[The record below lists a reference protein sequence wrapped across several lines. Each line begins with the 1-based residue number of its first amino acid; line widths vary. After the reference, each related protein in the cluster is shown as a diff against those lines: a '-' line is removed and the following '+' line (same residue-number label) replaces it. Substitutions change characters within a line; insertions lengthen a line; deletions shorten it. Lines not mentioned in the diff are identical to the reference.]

1 MNEYIVKID
10 NNYYAGQNEY
20 NVRGYLDK
28 QHPTKTI
35 KLTRYDFKALA
46 VDDYEDAVKI
56 KERCK
61 KLGEK
66 IEILTVKKAVTVD
79 SVKYFRNDKYLA
91 DILKEEQ
98 KKTPQREL
106 RKELNIKDK
115 TYYRILNGFA
125 NEVYDRII
133 YSVCAEFLK
142 RGYKEVELYL
152 TRRREIEYQ
161 KKREKGWL

>member
-10 NNYYAGQNEY
+10 NNYYAGDKIY
-20 NVRGYLDK
+20 TIRGYMDK
-28 QHPTKTI
+28 KHPSKTI

-61 KLGEK
+61 KLGKK
-66 IEILTVKKAVTVD
+66 IEILKIKKSVTVD
-79 SVKYFRNDKYLA
+79 TVK
-91 DILKEEQ
+91 
-98 KKTPQREL
+98 
-106 RKELNIKDK
+106 
-115 TYYRILNGFA
+115 YRILNGFA

-133 YSVCAEFLK
+133 YNVCVEFLK

>member
-10 NNYYAGQNEY
+10 KYYYAGTNEY

-35 KLTRYDFKALA
+35 KLTKFDFKALA
-46 VDDYEDAVKI
+46 LDEYEVAVEVA
-56 KERCK
+56 ERCK
-61 KLGEK
+61 NLGEK
-66 IEILTVKKAVTVD
+66 IEILKLKKSVTVD
-79 SVKYFRNDKYLA
+79 TVKYFLSDKYLA
-91 DILKEEQ
+91 DILREEQ
-98 KKTPQREL
+98 KKTPQIEL

-142 RGYKEVELYL
+142 RGYKEVDLYL

>member
-10 NNYYAGQNEY
+10 NNYYAGDKIY
-20 NVRGYLDK
+20 TIRGYMDK
-28 QHPTKTI
+28 KHPRKTI

-61 KLGEK
+61 NLGKK
-66 IEILTVKKAVTVD
+66 IEILKIKKRVTVD
-79 SVKYFRNDKYLA
+79 TVKYFRSEKYLA

-98 KKTPQREL
+98 KKTPQIEL

-133 YSVCAEFLK
+133 YSVCDEFLK

>member
-1 MNEYIVKID
+1 M
-10 NNYYAGQNEY
+10 
-20 NVRGYLDK
+20 DK
-28 QHPTKTI
+28 KHPSKTI

-61 KLGEK
+61 NLGEK
-66 IEILTVKKAVTVD
+66 IDILTVKKAVTVD
-79 SVKYFRNDKYLA
+79 SVKYFRSEKYLA

-133 YSVCAEFLK
+133 YNVCAEFLK

>member
-10 NNYYAGQNEY
+10 KYYYAGTNEY

-28 QHPTKTI
+28 QHPQKTI
-35 KLTRYDFKALA
+35 KLTKFDFKALA
-46 VDDYEDAVKI
+46 LDEYEDAVEVA
-56 KERCK
+56 ERCK
-61 KLGEK
+61 NLGK
-66 IEILTVKKAVTVD
+66 QIEILKLKKSVTVD
-79 SVKYFRNDKYLA
+79 TVKYFRSEKYLA
-91 DILKEEQ
+91 DILREEQ
-98 KKTPQREL
+98 KKTPQIKL

-142 RGYKEVELYL
+142 RGYKEVDLYL

>member
-10 NNYYAGQNEY
+10 KYYYAGTNEY

-35 KLTRYDFKALA
+35 KLTKFDFKALA
-46 VDDYEDAVKI
+46 LDEYEDAAKI

-61 KLGEK
+61 NLGKK
-66 IEILTVKKAVTVD
+66 IEILKIKKNITVD
-79 SVKYFRNDKYLA
+79 TVKYFRSEKYLA

-133 YSVCAEFLK
+133 YNVCAEFLK

>member
-1 MNEYIVKID
+1 MNEYIIKID
-10 NNYYAGQNEY
+10 NNYYAGTNEY

-35 KLTRYDFKALA
+35 KLTKFDFKALA

-61 KLGEK
+61 KLGK
-66 IEILTVKKAVTVD
+66 QIEILKLKKSVTVD
-79 SVKYFRNDKYLA
+79 TVKYFRSEKYLA
-91 DILKEEQ
+91 DILREEQ
-98 KKTPQREL
+98 KKTPQIEL

-161 KKREKGWL
+161 NKREKGWL

>member
-10 NNYYAGQNEY
+10 KYYYAGTNEY

-28 QHPTKTI
+28 QHPTRTI
-35 KLTRYDFKALA
+35 KLTKFDFKALA
-46 VDDYEDAVKI
+46 LDEYEDAVEI
-56 KERCK
+56 AERCK
-61 KLGEK
+61 NLGEK
-66 IEILTVKKAVTVD
+66 IEILTIKKAVTVD
-79 SVKYFRNDKYLA
+79 SVKYFRSDKYLA

-106 RKELNIKDK
+106 RKELNIQDK

-125 NEVYDRII
+125 IEVYDRII
-133 YSVCAEFLK
+133 YNVCAEFLK

-152 TRRREIEYQ
+152 QRRRELEY
-161 KKREKGWL
+161 KKKKERGWI

>member
-10 NNYYAGQNEY
+10 KYYYAGTNEY

-35 KLTRYDFKALA
+35 KLTKFDFKALA
-46 VDDYEDAVKI
+46 LDEYEDAVEVA
-56 KERCK
+56 ERCK
-61 KLGEK
+61 NLGEK
-66 IEILTVKKAVTVD
+66 IEILKIKKSVTVD
-79 SVKYFRNDKYLA
+79 TVKYFRSDKYLA

-106 RKELNIKDK
+106 RKELNIQDK

-125 NEVYDRII
+125 IEVYDRII
-133 YSVCAEFLK
+133 YNVCAEFLK

-152 TRRREIEYQ
+152 QRRRELEY
-161 KKREKGWL
+161 KKKKERGWI

>member
-10 NNYYAGQNEY
+10 KYYYAGTNEY

-35 KLTRYDFKALA
+35 KLTKFDFKALA
-46 VDDYEDAVKI
+46 LDEYEDAVEVA
-56 KERCK
+56 ERCK
-61 KLGEK
+61 NLGEK
-66 IEILTVKKAVTVD
+66 IEILTIKKSVTVD
-79 SVKYFRNDKYLA
+79 TVKYFRSDKYLA

-106 RKELNIKDK
+106 QKELNIQGK

-125 NEVYDRII
+125 IEVYDRII
-133 YSVCAEFLK
+133 YNVGAELLK

-152 TRRREIEYQ
+152 QRRRELEY
-161 KKREKGWL
+161 KKKKERGWI

>member
-10 NNYYAGQNEY
+10 KYYYAGTNEY

-35 KLTRYDFKALA
+35 KLTKFDFKALA
-46 VDDYEDAVKI
+46 IDEYEDAV
-56 KERCK
+56 EVAELCK
-61 KLGEK
+61 NLGEK
-66 IEILTVKKAVTVD
+66 IEILAVKKAVTVD
-79 SVKYFRNDKYLA
+79 SVKYFRSDKYLA

-98 KKTPQREL
+98 KKTHQREL
-106 RKELNIKDK
+106 RKELNIQDK

-125 NEVYDRII
+125 IEVYDRII
-133 YSVCAEFLK
+133 YNVCAEFLN

-152 TRRREIEYQ
+152 QRRRELEY
-161 KKREKGWL
+161 KKKKERGWI

>member
-10 NNYYAGQNEY
+10 KYYYAGTNEY

-35 KLTRYDFKALA
+35 KLTKFDFKALSI
-46 VDDYEDAVKI
+46 DEYEDAVEVA
-56 KERCK
+56 ERCK
-61 KLGEK
+61 NLGEN
-66 IEILTVKKAVTVD
+66 IEILKLKKSVTVD
-79 SVKYFRNDKYLA
+79 TVKYFRSDKYLA

-106 RKELNIKDK
+106 RKELNIQDK

-125 NEVYDRII
+125 IEVYDRII
-133 YSVCAEFLK
+133 YNVGAELLK

-152 TRRREIEYQ
+152 QRRRELEY
-161 KKREKGWL
+161 KKKKEIGWI

>member
-1 MNEYIVKID
+1 MNEYIVKND
-10 NNYYAGQNEY
+10 KYYYAGTNEY

-35 KLTRYDFKALA
+35 KLTKFDFKALA
-46 VDDYEDAVKI
+46 LDEYDDAVEVA
-56 KERCK
+56 ERCK
-61 KLGEK
+61 NLGKK
-66 IEILTVKKAVTVD
+66 IEILKIKKSLTVD
-79 SVKYFRNDKYLA
+79 TVKYFRSEKYLA

-106 RKELNIKDK
+106 GKELKIQDK

>member
-10 NNYYAGQNEY
+10 NNYYVGDKIY
-20 NVRGYLDK
+20 TIRGYMDK
-28 QHPTKTI
+28 KHPSKTI

-61 KLGEK
+61 KLGKK
-66 IEILTVKKAVTVD
+66 IEILKIKKNVTVD
-79 SVKYFRNDKYLA
+79 TVKYFRSEKYLA

-98 KKTPQREL
+98 KKTPQIEL

-133 YSVCAEFLK
+133 YNVCAEFLK

>member
-10 NNYYAGQNEY
+10 KYYYAGTNEY

-28 QHPTKTI
+28 QHPTRTI
-35 KLTRYDFKALA
+35 KLTKFDFKALSL
-46 VDDYEDAVKI
+46 DEYEDAVEVAK
-56 KERCK
+56 RCK
-61 KLGEK
+61 NLGKK
-66 IEILTVKKAVTVD
+66 IEILKIKKSVTVD
-79 SVKYFRNDKYLA
+79 TVKYFRSEKYLA

-133 YSVCAEFLK
+133 YSVCDEFLK

>member
-10 NNYYAGQNEY
+10 KYYYAGTNEY
-20 NVRGYLDK
+20 NMRGYLDK

-35 KLTRYDFKALA
+35 KLTKFDFKALA
-46 VDDYEDAVKI
+46 IDEYEDAVEVA
-56 KERCK
+56 ERCK
-61 KLGEK
+61 NLGEK
-66 IEILTVKKAVTVD
+66 IAILTVKKAVTVD
-79 SVKYFRNDKYLA
+79 SVKYFRSDKYLA

-106 RKELNIKDK
+106 RKELNIQDK

-125 NEVYDRII
+125 GEVYDRII
-133 YSVCAEFLK
+133 YSVCAELLK

-152 TRRREIEYQ
+152 KSRREIEYK
-161 KKREKGWL
+161 KKREKGWI